1 MRVEIT
7 HTGQVLVVESES
19 PLTVSEILNSLDI
32 PPSTVLAVYD
42 DTLVPHTSKINA
54 DIRLECIVGS
64 VRCV

>member
-32 PPSTVLAVYD
+32 PPSTVLAVFE
-42 DTLVPHTSKINA
+42 DTIVPHTSLIND
-54 DIRLECIVGS
+54 DIRLDLVVVSSGG
-64 VRCV
+64 

>member
-32 PPSTVLAVYD
+32 PPSTVLAVFE
-42 DTLVPHTSKINA
+42 DTIVPHTSLIND
-54 DIRLECIVGS
+54 DIRLDLIVGS
-64 VRCV
+64 SGG

>member
-32 PPSTVLAVYD
+32 PPSTVLAVFE
-42 DTLVPHTSKINA
+42 DTIVPHTSLIND
-54 DIRLECIVGS
+54 DIRLDLIVVSSGG
-64 VRCV
+64 

>member
-32 PPSTVLAVYD
+32 PPSTVLAVFE
-42 DTLVPHTSKINA
+42 DTIVPHTSSIND
-54 DIRLECIVGS
+54 DIRLDLIVVSSGG
-64 VRCV
+64 